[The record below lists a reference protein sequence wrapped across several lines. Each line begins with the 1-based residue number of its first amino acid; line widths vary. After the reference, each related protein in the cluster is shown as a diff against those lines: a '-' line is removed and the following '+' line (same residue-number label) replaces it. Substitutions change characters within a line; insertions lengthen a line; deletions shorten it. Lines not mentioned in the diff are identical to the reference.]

1 MNKVALR
8 YQAIYLDIEEVPATA
23 AASAPVMAFVA
34 RLRERGYTVSEELLR
49 ALSVVPAATLADL
62 TKDIDEALGVN
73 LNWAPLVKGWD
84 VPTGETFED
93 HLATWFVNLVGLDV
107 PGTQLPCGHFIPDGT
122 FPLERYNG
130 CPYCGRPFVTAN
142 YVYKG
147 QGSKLKELRLMRRA
161 DMQHLLETLLASPT
175 PLDATQLDSLKRLM
189 KNEEL
194 RMKNGVVP
202 QMRETR
208 MVVIDALVE
217 QGRDDEAQQFFSSPT
232 DVLRYLW
239 YKKTRQ
245 LQLIEPRTL
254 IAHAARLNR
263 HLWAP
268 ADRSAEA
275 REVMRENLRLKY
287 DRRTCRTVARW
298 LNALPM
304 TAQAAAEAMNP
315 KRGMWV
321 RMIRALRLG
330 EYSRKRG
337 YDRLHEL
344 LDVFYK
350 HTYHTWQGQLDEAF
364 VRNSG
369 QIGLDMLVQ
378 RPGLFARSLFAA
390 MLHFGSEPVLQAFRR
405 IADRVP
411 ARLLLSLANG
421 SDSYFDP
428 EETGNP
434 RVARPITGTQ
444 KSIPLNKLLMLYSP
458 EERSKMADDVRQLF
472 LENMEKRYN
481 LPPAPSQG
489 GGEMSGGKV
498 PVRGR
503 SYIDPHLYDIPMA
516 VGDRSTTLQD
526 TSCALQG
533 TRFQVEGDSVRLF
546 LQWGVGL
553 PAQHLDMDLSARLV
567 KEDGTVVEC
576 AYFNLSPEWGAR
588 HSGDIR
594 EIPDQVGT
602 AEYVELSLPHL
613 AQSDTRYV
621 VFTCNAYSHG
631 ALSPNLM
638 VGWMSSEHPMKIS
651 EKDGVAYDPSTVQ
664 HIVRIGES
672 NLSKGLVF
680 SVLKVKER
688 EIVWLEMP
696 FTAQTVTSL
705 DGRTVDSLLR
715 RLSRKVTIG
724 QLLEI
729 RAKAQKRLLAD
740 TPKDAD
746 EQYTYEWALNAAE
759 VAELLLIDP

>member
-1 MNKVALR
+1 
-8 YQAIYLDIEEVPATA
+8 
-23 AASAPVMAFVA
+23 MAFVA
-34 RLRERGYTVSEELLR
+34 RLCERGYTVSEELLR
-49 ALSVVPAATLADL
+49 ALSVVPATALADI
-62 TKDIDEALGVN
+62 TQDIDEALGVN

-93 HLATWFVNLVGLDV
+93 HLATWFVNLVGLDM

-142 YVYKG
+142 YVHKG
-147 QGSKLKELRLMRRA
+147 QGSKLKELRLMRPS
-161 DMQHLLETLLASPT
+161 DMQHLLETLLTSPT
-175 PLDATQLDSLKRLM
+175 PLDATQLDSLRLLIRNEKM
-189 KNEEL
+189 KIKSEAA
-194 RMKNGVVP
+194 P

-208 MVVIDALVE
+208 MVVVDALVE
-217 QGRDDEAQQFFSSPT
+217 QGRAEEAQPLFTSPT
-232 DVLRYLW
+232 DILRYLW
-239 YKKTRQ
+239 YKKTGQ

-254 IAHAARLNR
+254 ILHAGRLNR
-263 HLWAP
+263 HLWP
-268 ADRSAEA
+268 QADRSVEA
-275 REVMRENLRLKY
+275 REVMRENLRLRY

-304 TAQAAAEAMNP
+304 AAQTAAETMNP

-330 EYSRKRG
+330 EYGRKRG
-337 YDRLHEL
+337 YDRLREL
-344 LDVFYK
+344 LDAFYK
-350 HTYHTWQGQLDEAF
+350 HSYTTWQGQLDGAF
-364 VRNSG
+364 TRNNG
-369 QIGLDMLVQ
+369 PIGVNMLLQ

-390 MLHFGSEPVLQAFRR
+390 MLHFGSEPVLRAFRQV
-405 IADRVP
+405 ADQVP

-421 SDSYFDP
+421 ADSYFDP
-428 EETGNP
+428 EDTGNL
-434 RVARPITGTQ
+434 RVARPITGVQ
-444 KSIPLNKLLMLYSP
+444 KGIPLNKLLKLYGP
-458 EERSKMADDVRQLF
+458 EERQRMADAVRQLF
-472 LENMEKRYN
+472 LENVEERYRRQATAGETN
-481 LPPAPSQG
+481 SGCIFIAP
-489 GGEMSGGKV
+489 E
-498 PVRGR
+498 
-503 SYIDPHLYDIPMA
+503 LYDIPVS
-516 VGDRSTTLQD
+516 VGDRSTMLQD
-526 TSCALQG
+526 VSCALQG

-567 KEDGTVVEC
+567 KQDGTVVEC

-651 EKDGVAYDPSTVQ
+651 DKDGVAYDPSTVQ

-680 SVLKVKER
+680 GVLRVKER

-715 RLSRKVTIG
+715 RLSRKVSIG

-729 RAKAQKRLLAD
+729 RARAQKRLLAD

-759 VAELLLIDP
+759 VAKILLIDP